1 MELFFV
7 LQGMGKVFR
16 GKPRV
21 LGLANFNMLICI
33 SSVQSLSHVQLFA
46 APWTA
51 ACQLSITSSQSLLKL
66 MSIELVM
73 PSNHLLCHPLLLPCS
88 VFSSIR
94 VFSNESFLQVAK
106 VLEFWG
112 TDSGAYFYSQE
123 KMLRY
128 TSLDFSRQNS
138 TVVKH
143 LRKFFGVKQQNK
155 TKVKFQ
161 EWLWHI
167 KASIG
172 ILRKNDVPFIIDI
185 CYLYKIHSFL
195 LWNL

>member
-1 MELFFV
+1 
-7 LQGMGKVFR
+7 
-16 GKPRV
+16 
-21 LGLANFNMLICI
+21 MLICI

-51 ACQLSITSSQSLLKL
+51 ARQLSITNSQSLLKL

-73 PSNHLLCHPLLLPCS
+73 PSSRLCHPLLLPCS
-88 VFSSIR
+88 IFSSIR
-94 VFSNESFLQVAK
+94 IFSNESFLQVAK

-112 TDSGAYFYSQE
+112 TDSGAYLYSQE

-155 TKVKFQ
+155 TKFKFQ

-167 KASIG
+167 KKSIHWN
-172 ILRKNDVPFIIDI
+172 LRKNDVPFIIDI